1 MHFKCK
7 IQGTLNLNCLKICT
21 QVMLCYIDR
30 QKLRGVFFVKFKK
43 EKVNR
48 VGSDQAKKSV
58 VATGIGNAIEWFD
71 FGLYAQL
78 AVVISANFFGN
89 LPQEMQIVSTFAVF
103 AFAFI
108 VRPIGGI
115 FFSHIG
121 DKYGR
126 KVVLSSTILLMA
138 ASTLMLGLL
147 PTQDQIGIWAPI
159 LLLVVRMIQSF
170 STGGEYAG
178 AMTYIAESSPDKARG
193 KLGSGL
199 EIGTL
204 AGSIMAAALA
214 GLMYALLS
222 DQQMADWGWRI
233 PFILAAPLGIVGI
246 FLRTGLDESPAYES
260 TLEEQEELEYSYLD
274 IFKYYWKDIIVCFA
288 GVAFLNVANY
298 MVLSFMPS
306 YLNSTINLGGTMSSI
321 LSTVTMLVMIP
332 AVFFFGWYSDKVGN
346 KNTIL
351 FGLIGFSLFSVLAFW
366 LMSIPMIPVV
376 ILGLFIIALF
386 MSTFEGVMPSVLP
399 SMFHTKVR
407 LRTLSLVYN
416 IGAAIFGGL
425 TPFILS
431 MLVQTTG
438 QEISPSY
445 YLMFINVIGLIIFL
459 TMFKS
464 TSNKSLRG
472 NYPNVENQEEY
483 EDVIQNPKDALW
495 WEDEVKKD

>member
-1 MHFKCK
+1 M
-7 IQGTLNLNCLKICT
+7 
-21 QVMLCYIDR
+21 
-30 QKLRGVFFVKFKK
+30 KFEK

-48 VGSDQAKKSV
+48 VDSDQAKKGV
-58 VATGIGNAIEWFD
+58 VATSIGNAIEWFD

-78 AVVISANFFGN
+78 AVILSANFFGN

-115 FFSHIG
+115 FFSHLG

-126 KVVLSSTILLMA
+126 KIVLSTTILLMA

-147 PTQDQIGIWAPI
+147 PTQEQIGIWAPI

-178 AMTYIAESSPDKARG
+178 AMTYIAETAPDKTRG

-204 AGSIMAAALA
+204 SGSIMAAILA
-214 GLMYALLS
+214 GLMYSLLS

-246 FLRTGLDESPAYES
+246 ILRSSLDESPAYES
-260 TLEEQEELEYSYLD
+260 TLEEKEELEYSYLD
-274 IFKYYWKDIIVCFA
+274 IFKYYWRDVVVCFT

-298 MVLSFMPS
+298 MVLSYMPS
-306 YLNSTINLGGTMSSI
+306 FLNSTINLGGTMGSI
-321 LSTVTMLVMIP
+321 LSIVTMLIMIP

-346 KNTIL
+346 KRTII
-351 FGLIGFSLFSVLAFW
+351 FGLAGFSLFSILAFW
-366 LMSIPMIPVV
+366 LMSIPMIPFVL
-376 ILGLFIIALF
+376 LGLFIIALF

-416 IGAAIFGGL
+416 IGAAVFGGL
-425 TPFILS
+425 TPLILS
-431 MLVQTTG
+431 TLVETTG
-438 QEISPSY
+438 QRIAPSY
-445 YLMFINVIGLIIFL
+445 YLMFINVIGLIIFI

-472 NYPNVENQEEY
+472 SYPNVETQEDY
-483 EDVIQNPKDALW
+483 EDVVKNPKDALW
-495 WEDEVKKD
+495 WESEEIPKK

>member
-1 MHFKCK
+1 M
-7 IQGTLNLNCLKICT
+7 
-21 QVMLCYIDR
+21 
-30 QKLRGVFFVKFKK
+30 KFEK

-48 VGSDQAKKSV
+48 VDSDQAKKGV
-58 VATGIGNAIEWFD
+58 VATSIGNAIEWFD

-78 AVVISANFFGN
+78 AVIISANFFGN

-115 FFSHIG
+115 FFSHLG

-126 KVVLSSTILLMA
+126 KIVLSTTILLMA

-147 PTQDQIGIWAPI
+147 PTQEQIGIWAPI

-178 AMTYIAESSPDKARG
+178 AMTYIAETAPDKTRG

-204 AGSIMAAALA
+204 SGSIMAAILA
-214 GLMYALLS
+214 GLMYSLLS

-233 PFILAAPLGIVGI
+233 PFIIAAPLGIVGI
-246 FLRTGLDESPAYES
+246 ILRSSLDESPAYES
-260 TLEEQEELEYSYLD
+260 TLEEKEELEYSYLD
-274 IFKYYWKDIIVCFA
+274 IFKYYWRDVVVCFT

-298 MVLSFMPS
+298 IVLSYMPS
-306 YLNSTINLGGTMSSI
+306 FLNSTINLGGTMGSI
-321 LSTVTMLVMIP
+321 LSIVTMLIMIP

-346 KNTIL
+346 KRTII
-351 FGLIGFSLFSVLAFW
+351 FGLAGFSLFSILAFW
-366 LMSIPMIPVV
+366 LMSIPMIPFVL
-376 ILGLFIIALF
+376 LGLFIIALF

-416 IGAAIFGGL
+416 IGAAVFGGL

-431 MLVQTTG
+431 TLVETTG
-438 QEISPSY
+438 QRIAPSY
-445 YLMFINVIGLIIFL
+445 YLMFINVIGLIIFI

-472 NYPNVENQEEY
+472 SYPNVETQEDY
-483 EDVIQNPKDALW
+483 EDVVKNPKDALW
-495 WEDEVKKD
+495 WESEEISKK

>member
-1 MHFKCK
+1 M
-7 IQGTLNLNCLKICT
+7 
-21 QVMLCYIDR
+21 
-30 QKLRGVFFVKFKK
+30 KFEK

-48 VGSDQAKKSV
+48 VDSDQAKKGV
-58 VATGIGNAIEWFD
+58 VATSIGNAIEWFD

-78 AVVISANFFGN
+78 AVILSANFFGN

-115 FFSHIG
+115 FFSHLG

-126 KVVLSSTILLMA
+126 KIVLSTTILLMA

-147 PTQDQIGIWAPI
+147 PTQEQIGIWAPI

-178 AMTYIAESSPDKARG
+178 AMTYIAETAPDKTRG

-204 AGSIMAAALA
+204 SGSIMAAILA
-214 GLMYALLS
+214 GLMYSLLS

-246 FLRTGLDESPAYES
+246 ILRSSLDESPAYES
-260 TLEEQEELEYSYLD
+260 TLEEKEELEYSYLD
-274 IFKYYWKDIIVCFA
+274 IFKYYWRDVVVCFT

-298 MVLSFMPS
+298 MVLSYMPS
-306 YLNSTINLGGTMSSI
+306 FLNSTINLGGTMGSI
-321 LSTVTMLVMIP
+321 LSIVTMLIMIP

-346 KNTIL
+346 KRTII
-351 FGLIGFSLFSVLAFW
+351 FGLAGFSLFSILAFW
-366 LMSIPMIPVV
+366 LMSIPMIPFVL
-376 ILGLFIIALF
+376 LGLFIIALF

-416 IGAAIFGGL
+416 IGAAVFGGL

-431 MLVQTTG
+431 TLVETAG
-438 QEISPSY
+438 QRIAPSY
-445 YLMFINVIGLIIFL
+445 YLMFINVIGLIIFI

-472 NYPNVENQEEY
+472 SYPNVETQEDY
-483 EDVIQNPKDALW
+483 EDVVKNPKDALW
-495 WEDEVKKD
+495 WESEEIPKK

>member
-1 MHFKCK
+1 M
-7 IQGTLNLNCLKICT
+7 
-21 QVMLCYIDR
+21 
-30 QKLRGVFFVKFKK
+30 KFKK

-48 VGSDQAKKSV
+48 VDSDQAKKGV

-78 AVVISANFFGN
+78 AVILSANFFGN

-115 FFSHIG
+115 FFSHLG

-126 KVVLSSTILLMA
+126 KIVLSTTILLMA

-178 AMTYIAESSPDKARG
+178 AMTYIAETAPDKTRG

-204 AGSIMAAALA
+204 AGNIMAAILA
-214 GLMYALLS
+214 GLMYSLLS

-233 PFILAAPLGIVGI
+233 PFILAAPLGIIGI
-246 FLRTGLDESPAYES
+246 ILRSSLDESPAYES
-260 TLEEQEELEYSYLD
+260 TLAEQEELEYSYLD
-274 IFKYYWKDIIVCFA
+274 IFKYYWKDVVVCFT

-298 MVLSFMPS
+298 MVLSYMPS
-306 YLNSTINLGGTMSSI
+306 FLNSTINLGGTMGSI
-321 LSTVTMLVMIP
+321 LSTITMLVMIP

-346 KNTIL
+346 KRTII
-351 FGLIGFSLFSVLAFW
+351 FGLAGFSLFSVLAFW
-366 LMSIPMIPVV
+366 LMSIPMIPFV

-386 MSTFEGVMPSVLP
+386 MSTFEGVMPSLLPRLGYVHYHLFIILVL
-399 SMFHTKVR
+399 R
-407 LRTLSLVYN
+407 YLV
-416 IGAAIFGGL
+416 
-425 TPFILS
+425 
-431 MLVQTTG
+431 V
-438 QEISPSY
+438 
-445 YLMFINVIGLIIFL
+445 
-459 TMFKS
+459 
-464 TSNKSLRG
+464 
-472 NYPNVENQEEY
+472 
-483 EDVIQNPKDALW
+483 
-495 WEDEVKKD
+495 

>member
-1 MHFKCK
+1 M
-7 IQGTLNLNCLKICT
+7 
-21 QVMLCYIDR
+21 
-30 QKLRGVFFVKFKK
+30 KFEK

-48 VGSDQAKKSV
+48 VDSDQAKKGV
-58 VATGIGNAIEWFD
+58 VATSIGNAIEWFD

-78 AVVISANFFGN
+78 AVIISANFFGN

-115 FFSHIG
+115 FFSHLG

-126 KVVLSSTILLMA
+126 KIVLSTTILLMA

-147 PTQDQIGIWAPI
+147 PTQEQIGIWAPI

-178 AMTYIAESSPDKARG
+178 AMTYIAETAPDKTRG

-204 AGSIMAAALA
+204 SGSIMAAILA
-214 GLMYALLS
+214 GLMYSLLS
-222 DQQMADWGWRI
+222 DQQMVDWGWRI
-233 PFILAAPLGIVGI
+233 PFIIAAPLGIVGI
-246 FLRTGLDESPAYES
+246 ILRSSLDESPAYES
-260 TLEEQEELEYSYLD
+260 TLEEKEELEYSYLD
-274 IFKYYWKDIIVCFA
+274 IFKYYWRDVVVCFT

-298 MVLSFMPS
+298 MVLSYMPS
-306 YLNSTINLGGTMSSI
+306 FLNSTINLGGTMGSI
-321 LSTVTMLVMIP
+321 LSIVTMLIMIP

-346 KNTIL
+346 KRTII
-351 FGLIGFSLFSVLAFW
+351 FGLAGFSLFSILAFW
-366 LMSIPMIPVV
+366 LMSIPMIPFVL
-376 ILGLFIIALF
+376 LGLFIIALF

-416 IGAAIFGGL
+416 IGAAVFGGL

-431 MLVQTTG
+431 TLVETTG
-438 QEISPSY
+438 QRIAPSY
-445 YLMFINVIGLIIFL
+445 YLMFINVIGLIIFI

-472 NYPNVENQEEY
+472 SYPNVETQEDY
-483 EDVIQNPKDALW
+483 EDVVKNPKDALW
-495 WEDEVKKD
+495 WESEEIPKK

>member
-1 MHFKCK
+1 M
-7 IQGTLNLNCLKICT
+7 
-21 QVMLCYIDR
+21 
-30 QKLRGVFFVKFKK
+30 KFEK

-48 VGSDQAKKSV
+48 VDSDQAKKGV
-58 VATGIGNAIEWFD
+58 VATSIGNAIEWFD

-78 AVVISANFFGN
+78 AVIISANFFGN

-115 FFSHIG
+115 FFSHLG

-126 KVVLSSTILLMA
+126 KIVLSTTILLMA

-147 PTQDQIGIWAPI
+147 PTQEQIGIWAPI

-178 AMTYIAESSPDKARG
+178 AMTYIAETAPDKTRG

-204 AGSIMAAALA
+204 SGSIMAAILA
-214 GLMYALLS
+214 GLMYSLLS
-222 DQQMADWGWRI
+222 DQQMVDWGWRI
-233 PFILAAPLGIVGI
+233 PFIIAAPLGIVGI
-246 FLRTGLDESPAYES
+246 ILRSSLDESPAYES
-260 TLEEQEELEYSYLD
+260 TLEEKEELEYSYLD
-274 IFKYYWKDIIVCFA
+274 IFKYYWRDVVVCFT

-298 MVLSFMPS
+298 MVLSYMPS
-306 YLNSTINLGGTMSSI
+306 FLNSTINLGGTMGSI
-321 LSTVTMLVMIP
+321 LSIITMLIMIP

-346 KNTIL
+346 KRTII
-351 FGLIGFSLFSVLAFW
+351 FGLAGFSLFSILAFW
-366 LMSIPMIPVV
+366 LMSIPMIPFVL
-376 ILGLFIIALF
+376 LGLFIIALF

-407 LRTLSLVYN
+407 LRMLSLVYN
-416 IGAAIFGGL
+416 IGAAVFGGL

-431 MLVQTTG
+431 TLVETTG
-438 QEISPSY
+438 QRIAPSY
-445 YLMFINVIGLIIFL
+445 YLMFINVIGLIIFI

-472 NYPNVENQEEY
+472 SYPNVETQEDY
-483 EDVIQNPKDALW
+483 EDVVKNPKDALW
-495 WEDEVKKD
+495 WESEEIPKK

>member
-1 MHFKCK
+1 M
-7 IQGTLNLNCLKICT
+7 
-21 QVMLCYIDR
+21 
-30 QKLRGVFFVKFKK
+30 KFEK

-48 VGSDQAKKSV
+48 VDSDQAKKGV
-58 VATGIGNAIEWFD
+58 VATSIGNAIEWFD

-78 AVVISANFFGN
+78 AVILSANFFGN

-115 FFSHIG
+115 FFSHLG

-126 KVVLSSTILLMA
+126 KIVLSTTILLMA

-147 PTQDQIGIWAPI
+147 PTQEQIGIWAPI

-178 AMTYIAESSPDKARG
+178 AMTYIAETAPDKTRG

-204 AGSIMAAALA
+204 SDSIMAAILA
-214 GLMYALLS
+214 GLMYSLLS

-246 FLRTGLDESPAYES
+246 ILRSSLDESPAYES
-260 TLEEQEELEYSYLD
+260 TLEEKEELEYSYLD
-274 IFKYYWKDIIVCFA
+274 IFKYYWRDVVVCFT

-298 MVLSFMPS
+298 MVLSYMPS
-306 YLNSTINLGGTMSSI
+306 FLNSTINLGGTMGSI
-321 LSTVTMLVMIP
+321 LSIVTMLIMIP

-346 KNTIL
+346 KRTII
-351 FGLIGFSLFSVLAFW
+351 FGLAGFSLFSILAFW
-366 LMSIPMIPVV
+366 LMSIPMIPFVL
-376 ILGLFIIALF
+376 LGLFIIALF

-416 IGAAIFGGL
+416 IGAAVFGGL

-431 MLVQTTG
+431 TLVETTG
-438 QEISPSY
+438 QRIAPSY
-445 YLMFINVIGLIIFL
+445 YLMFINVIGLIIFI

-472 NYPNVENQEEY
+472 SYPNVETQEDY
-483 EDVIQNPKDALW
+483 EDVVKNPKDALW
-495 WEDEVKKD
+495 WESEEIPKK

>member
-1 MHFKCK
+1 M
-7 IQGTLNLNCLKICT
+7 
-21 QVMLCYIDR
+21 
-30 QKLRGVFFVKFKK
+30 KFEK

-48 VGSDQAKKSV
+48 VDSDQAKKGV
-58 VATGIGNAIEWFD
+58 VATSIGNAIEWFD

-78 AVVISANFFGN
+78 AVILSANFFGN

-115 FFSHIG
+115 FFSHLG

-126 KVVLSSTILLMA
+126 KIVLSTTILLMA

-147 PTQDQIGIWAPI
+147 PTQEQIGIWAPI

-178 AMTYIAESSPDKARG
+178 AMTYIAETAPDKTRG

-204 AGSIMAAALA
+204 SGSIMAAILA
-214 GLMYALLS
+214 GLMYSLLS

-246 FLRTGLDESPAYES
+246 ILRSSLDESPAYES
-260 TLEEQEELEYSYLD
+260 TLEEKEELEYSYLD
-274 IFKYYWKDIIVCFA
+274 IFKYYWRDVVVCFT

-298 MVLSFMPS
+298 MVLSYMPS
-306 YLNSTINLGGTMSSI
+306 FLNSTINLGGTMGSI
-321 LSTVTMLVMIP
+321 LSIVTMLIMIP

-346 KNTIL
+346 KRTII
-351 FGLIGFSLFSVLAFW
+351 FGLAGFSLFSILAFW
-366 LMSIPMIPVV
+366 LMSIPMIPFVL
-376 ILGLFIIALF
+376 LGLFIIALF

-416 IGAAIFGGL
+416 IGAAVFGGL

-431 MLVQTTG
+431 TLVETTG
-438 QEISPSY
+438 QRIAPSY
-445 YLMFINVIGLIIFL
+445 YLMFINVIGLIIFI

-472 NYPNVENQEEY
+472 SYPNVETQADY
-483 EDVIQNPKDALW
+483 EDVVKNPKDALW
-495 WEDEVKKD
+495 WESEEIPKK

>member
-1 MHFKCK
+1 
-7 IQGTLNLNCLKICT
+7 
-21 QVMLCYIDR
+21 
-30 QKLRGVFFVKFKK
+30 
-43 EKVNR
+43 
-48 VGSDQAKKSV
+48 
-58 VATGIGNAIEWFD
+58 
-71 FGLYAQL
+71 
-78 AVVISANFFGN
+78 
-89 LPQEMQIVSTFAVF
+89 
-103 AFAFI
+103 
-108 VRPIGGI
+108 
-115 FFSHIG
+115 
-121 DKYGR
+121 
-126 KVVLSSTILLMA
+126 
-138 ASTLMLGLL
+138 
-147 PTQDQIGIWAPI
+147 
-159 LLLVVRMIQSF
+159 
-170 STGGEYAG
+170 
-178 AMTYIAESSPDKARG
+178 
-193 KLGSGL
+193 
-199 EIGTL
+199 
-204 AGSIMAAALA
+204 
-214 GLMYALLS
+214 
-222 DQQMADWGWRI
+222 
-233 PFILAAPLGIVGI
+233 
-246 FLRTGLDESPAYES
+246 
-260 TLEEQEELEYSYLD
+260 
-274 IFKYYWKDIIVCFA
+274 
-288 GVAFLNVANY
+288 
-298 MVLSFMPS
+298 
-306 YLNSTINLGGTMSSI
+306 
-321 LSTVTMLVMIP
+321 MLVMIP

>member
-1 MHFKCK
+1 M
-7 IQGTLNLNCLKICT
+7 
-21 QVMLCYIDR
+21 
-30 QKLRGVFFVKFKK
+30 KFEK

-48 VGSDQAKKSV
+48 VDSDQAKKGV
-58 VATGIGNAIEWFD
+58 VATSIGNAIEWFD

-78 AVVISANFFGN
+78 AVILSANFFGN

-115 FFSHIG
+115 FFSHLG

-126 KVVLSSTILLMA
+126 KIVLSTTILLMA

-147 PTQDQIGIWAPI
+147 PTQEQIGIWAPI

-178 AMTYIAESSPDKARG
+178 AMTYIAETAPDKTRG

-204 AGSIMAAALA
+204 SGSIMAAILA
-214 GLMYALLS
+214 GLMYSLLS

-246 FLRTGLDESPAYES
+246 ILRSSLDESPAYES
-260 TLEEQEELEYSYLD
+260 TLEEKEELEYSYLD
-274 IFKYYWKDIIVCFA
+274 IFKYYWRDVVVCFT

-298 MVLSFMPS
+298 MVLSYMPS
-306 YLNSTINLGGTMSSI
+306 FLNSTINLGGTMGSI
-321 LSTVTMLVMIP
+321 LSIVTMLIMIP

-346 KNTIL
+346 KRTII
-351 FGLIGFSLFSVLAFW
+351 FGLAGFSLFAILAFW
-366 LMSIPMIPVV
+366 LMSIPMIPFVL
-376 ILGLFIIALF
+376 LGLFIIALF

-416 IGAAIFGGL
+416 IGAAVFGGL

-431 MLVQTTG
+431 TLVETTG
-438 QEISPSY
+438 QRIAPSY
-445 YLMFINVIGLIIFL
+445 YLMFINVIGLIIFI

-472 NYPNVENQEEY
+472 SYPNVETQEDY
-483 EDVIQNPKDALW
+483 EDVVKNPKDALW
-495 WEDEVKKD
+495 WESEEIPKK

>member
-1 MHFKCK
+1 M
-7 IQGTLNLNCLKICT
+7 
-21 QVMLCYIDR
+21 
-30 QKLRGVFFVKFKK
+30 KFEK

-48 VGSDQAKKSV
+48 VDSDQAKKGV
-58 VATGIGNAIEWFD
+58 VATSIGNAIEWFD

-78 AVVISANFFGN
+78 AVILSANFFGN

-115 FFSHIG
+115 FFSHLG

-126 KVVLSSTILLMA
+126 KIVLSTTILLMA

-147 PTQDQIGIWAPI
+147 PTQEQIGIWAPI

-178 AMTYIAESSPDKARG
+178 AMTYIAETAPDKTRG

-204 AGSIMAAALA
+204 SGSIMAAILA
-214 GLMYALLS
+214 GLMYSLLS

-246 FLRTGLDESPAYES
+246 ILRSSLDESPAYES
-260 TLEEQEELEYSYLD
+260 SLEEKEELEYSYLD
-274 IFKYYWKDIIVCFA
+274 IFKYYWRDVVVCFT

-298 MVLSFMPS
+298 MVLSYMPS
-306 YLNSTINLGGTMSSI
+306 FLNSTINLGGTMGSI
-321 LSTVTMLVMIP
+321 LSIVTMLIMIP

-346 KNTIL
+346 KRTII
-351 FGLIGFSLFSVLAFW
+351 FGLAGFSLFSILAFW
-366 LMSIPMIPVV
+366 LMSIPMIPFVL
-376 ILGLFIIALF
+376 LGLFIIALF

-416 IGAAIFGGL
+416 IGAAVFGGL

-431 MLVQTTG
+431 TLVETTG
-438 QEISPSY
+438 QRIAPSY
-445 YLMFINVIGLIIFL
+445 YLMFINVIGLIIFI

-472 NYPNVENQEEY
+472 SYPNVETQEDY
-483 EDVIQNPKDALW
+483 EDVVKNPKDALW
-495 WEDEVKKD
+495 WESEEIPKK

>member
-1 MHFKCK
+1 MNFE
-7 IQGTLNLNCLKICT
+7 
-21 QVMLCYIDR
+21 
-30 QKLRGVFFVKFKK
+30 K

-48 VGSDQAKKSV
+48 VDSDQAKKGV
-58 VATGIGNAIEWFD
+58 VATSIGNAIEWFD

-78 AVVISANFFGN
+78 AVILSANFFGN

-115 FFSHIG
+115 FFSHLG

-126 KVVLSSTILLMA
+126 KIVLSTTILLMA

-147 PTQDQIGIWAPI
+147 PTQEQIGIWAPI

-178 AMTYIAESSPDKARG
+178 AMTYIAETAPDKTRG

-204 AGSIMAAALA
+204 SGSIMAAILA
-214 GLMYALLS
+214 GLMYSLLS

-246 FLRTGLDESPAYES
+246 ILRSSLDESPAYES
-260 TLEEQEELEYSYLD
+260 TLEEKEELEYSYLD
-274 IFKYYWKDIIVCFA
+274 IFKYYWRDVVVCFT

-298 MVLSFMPS
+298 MVLSYMPS
-306 YLNSTINLGGTMSSI
+306 FLNSTINLGGTMGSI
-321 LSTVTMLVMIP
+321 LSIVTMLIMIP

-346 KNTIL
+346 KRTII
-351 FGLIGFSLFSVLAFW
+351 FGLAGFSLFSILAFW
-366 LMSIPMIPVV
+366 LMSIPMIPFVL
-376 ILGLFIIALF
+376 LGLFIIALF

-416 IGAAIFGGL
+416 IGAAVFGGL

-431 MLVQTTG
+431 TLVETTG
-438 QEISPSY
+438 QRIAPSY
-445 YLMFINVIGLIIFL
+445 YLMFINVIGLIIFI

-472 NYPNVENQEEY
+472 SYPNVETQADY
-483 EDVIQNPKDALW
+483 EDVVKNPKDALW
-495 WEDEVKKD
+495 WESEEIPKK

>member
-1 MHFKCK
+1 M
-7 IQGTLNLNCLKICT
+7 
-21 QVMLCYIDR
+21 
-30 QKLRGVFFVKFKK
+30 KFEK

-48 VGSDQAKKSV
+48 VDSDQAKKGV
-58 VATGIGNAIEWFD
+58 VATSIGNAIEWFD

-78 AVVISANFFGN
+78 AVILSANFFGN

-115 FFSHIG
+115 FFSHLG

-126 KVVLSSTILLMA
+126 KIVLSTTILLMA

-147 PTQDQIGIWAPI
+147 PTQEQIGIWAPI

-178 AMTYIAESSPDKARG
+178 AMTYIAETAPDKTRG

-204 AGSIMAAALA
+204 SGSIMAAILA
-214 GLMYALLS
+214 GLMYSLLS

-246 FLRTGLDESPAYES
+246 ILRSSLDESPAYES
-260 TLEEQEELEYSYLD
+260 TLEEKEELEYSYLD
-274 IFKYYWKDIIVCFA
+274 IFKYYWRDVVVCFT

-298 MVLSFMPS
+298 MVLSYMPS
-306 YLNSTINLGGTMSSI
+306 FLNSTINLGGTMGSI
-321 LSTVTMLVMIP
+321 LSIVTMLIMIP

-346 KNTIL
+346 KRTII
-351 FGLIGFSLFSVLAFW
+351 FGLAGFSLFSILAFW
-366 LMSIPMIPVV
+366 LMSIPMIPFVL
-376 ILGLFIIALF
+376 LGLFIIALF

-416 IGAAIFGGL
+416 IGAAVFGGL

-431 MLVQTTG
+431 TLVETTG
-438 QEISPSY
+438 QRIAPSY
-445 YLMFINVIGLIIFL
+445 YLMFINMIGLIIFI

-472 NYPNVENQEEY
+472 SYPNVETQEDY
-483 EDVIQNPKDALW
+483 EDVVKNPKDALW
-495 WEDEVKKD
+495 WESEEIPKK

>member
-1 MHFKCK
+1 M
-7 IQGTLNLNCLKICT
+7 
-21 QVMLCYIDR
+21 
-30 QKLRGVFFVKFKK
+30 KFAK

-48 VGSDQAKKSV
+48 VDSDQAKKGV
-58 VATGIGNAIEWFD
+58 VATSIGNAIEWFD

-78 AVVISANFFGN
+78 AVIISANFFGN

-115 FFSHIG
+115 FFSHLG

-126 KVVLSSTILLMA
+126 KIVLSTTILLMA

-147 PTQDQIGIWAPI
+147 PTQEQIGIWAPI

-178 AMTYIAESSPDKARG
+178 AMTYIAETAPDKTRG

-204 AGSIMAAALA
+204 SGSIMAAILA
-214 GLMYALLS
+214 GLMYSLLS
-222 DQQMADWGWRI
+222 DQQMVDWGWRI
-233 PFILAAPLGIVGI
+233 PFIIAAPLGIVGI
-246 FLRTGLDESPAYES
+246 ILRSSLDESPAYES
-260 TLEEQEELEYSYLD
+260 TLEEKEELEYSYLD
-274 IFKYYWKDIIVCFA
+274 IFKYYWRDVVVCFT

-298 MVLSFMPS
+298 MVLSYMPS
-306 YLNSTINLGGTMSSI
+306 FLNSTINLGGTMGSI
-321 LSTVTMLVMIP
+321 LSIVTMLIMIP

-346 KNTIL
+346 KRTII
-351 FGLIGFSLFSVLAFW
+351 FGLAGFSLFSILAFW
-366 LMSIPMIPVV
+366 LMSIPMIPFVL
-376 ILGLFIIALF
+376 LGLFIIALF

-407 LRTLSLVYN
+407 LRMLSLVYN
-416 IGAAIFGGL
+416 IGAAVFGGL

-431 MLVQTTG
+431 TLVETTG
-438 QEISPSY
+438 QRIAPSY
-445 YLMFINVIGLIIFL
+445 YLMFINVIGLIIFI

-472 NYPNVENQEEY
+472 SYPNVETQEDY
-483 EDVIQNPKDALW
+483 EDVVKNPKDALW
-495 WEDEVKKD
+495 WESEEIPKK

>member
-1 MHFKCK
+1 M
-7 IQGTLNLNCLKICT
+7 
-21 QVMLCYIDR
+21 
-30 QKLRGVFFVKFKK
+30 KFEK

-48 VGSDQAKKSV
+48 VDSDQAKKGV
-58 VATGIGNAIEWFD
+58 VATSIGNAIEWFD

-78 AVVISANFFGN
+78 AVIISANFFGN

-115 FFSHIG
+115 FFSHLG

-126 KVVLSSTILLMA
+126 KIVLSTTILLMA

-147 PTQDQIGIWAPI
+147 PTQEQIGIWAPI

-178 AMTYIAESSPDKARG
+178 AMTYIAETAPDKTRG

-204 AGSIMAAALA
+204 SGSIMAAILA
-214 GLMYALLS
+214 GLMYSLLS
-222 DQQMADWGWRI
+222 DQQMVDWGWRI
-233 PFILAAPLGIVGI
+233 PFIIAAPLGIVGI
-246 FLRTGLDESPAYES
+246 ILRSSLDESPAYES
-260 TLEEQEELEYSYLD
+260 TLEEKEELEYSYLD
-274 IFKYYWKDIIVCFA
+274 IFKYYWRDVVVCFT

-298 MVLSFMPS
+298 MVLSYMPS
-306 YLNSTINLGGTMSSI
+306 FLNSTINLGGTMGSI
-321 LSTVTMLVMIP
+321 LSIVTMLIMIP

-346 KNTIL
+346 KRTII
-351 FGLIGFSLFSVLAFW
+351 FGLAGFSLFSILAFW
-366 LMSIPMIPVV
+366 LMSIPMIPFVL
-376 ILGLFIIALF
+376 LGLFIIALF

-407 LRTLSLVYN
+407 LRMLSLVYN
-416 IGAAIFGGL
+416 IGAAVFGGL

-431 MLVQTTG
+431 TLVETTG
-438 QEISPSY
+438 QRIAPSY
-445 YLMFINVIGLIIFL
+445 YLMFINVIGLIIFI

-472 NYPNVENQEEY
+472 SYPNVETQEDY
-483 EDVIQNPKDALW
+483 EDVVKNPKDALW
-495 WEDEVKKD
+495 WESEEIPKK

>member
-1 MHFKCK
+1 M
-7 IQGTLNLNCLKICT
+7 
-21 QVMLCYIDR
+21 
-30 QKLRGVFFVKFKK
+30 KFEK

-48 VGSDQAKKSV
+48 VDSDQAKKGV
-58 VATGIGNAIEWFD
+58 VATSIGNAIEWFD

-78 AVVISANFFGN
+78 AVILSANFFGN

-115 FFSHIG
+115 FFSHLG

-126 KVVLSSTILLMA
+126 KIVLSTTILLMA

-147 PTQDQIGIWAPI
+147 PTQEQIGIWAPI

-178 AMTYIAESSPDKARG
+178 AMTYIAETAPDKTRG

-204 AGSIMAAALA
+204 SGSIMSAILA
-214 GLMYALLS
+214 GLMYSLLS

-246 FLRTGLDESPAYES
+246 ILRSSLDESPAYES
-260 TLEEQEELEYSYLD
+260 TLEEKEELEYSYLD
-274 IFKYYWKDIIVCFA
+274 IFKYYWRDVVVCFT

-298 MVLSFMPS
+298 MVLSYMPS
-306 YLNSTINLGGTMSSI
+306 FLNSTINLGGTMGSI
-321 LSTVTMLVMIP
+321 LSIVTMLIMIP

-346 KNTIL
+346 KRTII
-351 FGLIGFSLFSVLAFW
+351 FGLAGFSLFSILAFW
-366 LMSIPMIPVV
+366 LMSIPMIPFVL
-376 ILGLFIIALF
+376 LGLFIIALF

-416 IGAAIFGGL
+416 IGAAVFGGL

-431 MLVQTTG
+431 TLVETTG
-438 QEISPSY
+438 QRIAPSY
-445 YLMFINVIGLIIFL
+445 YLMFINVIGLIIFI

-472 NYPNVENQEEY
+472 SYPNVETQEDY
-483 EDVIQNPKDALW
+483 EDVVKNPKDALW
-495 WEDEVKKD
+495 WESEEIPKK

>member
-1 MHFKCK
+1 M
-7 IQGTLNLNCLKICT
+7 
-21 QVMLCYIDR
+21 
-30 QKLRGVFFVKFKK
+30 KFEK

-48 VGSDQAKKSV
+48 VDSDQAKKGV
-58 VATGIGNAIEWFD
+58 VATSIGNAIEWFD

-78 AVVISANFFGN
+78 AVILSANFFGN

-115 FFSHIG
+115 FFSHLG

-126 KVVLSSTILLMA
+126 KIVLSTTILLMA

-147 PTQDQIGIWAPI
+147 PTQEQIGIWAPI

-178 AMTYIAESSPDKARG
+178 AMTYIAETAPDKTRG

-204 AGSIMAAALA
+204 SGSIMAAILA
-214 GLMYALLS
+214 GLMYSLLS
-222 DQQMADWGWRI
+222 DQQMVDWGWRI
-233 PFILAAPLGIVGI
+233 PFIIAAPLGIVGI
-246 FLRTGLDESPAYES
+246 ILRSSLDESPAYES
-260 TLEEQEELEYSYLD
+260 TLEEKEELEYSYLD
-274 IFKYYWKDIIVCFA
+274 IFKYYWRDVVVCFT

-298 MVLSFMPS
+298 MVLSYMPS
-306 YLNSTINLGGTMSSI
+306 FLNSTINLGGTMGSI
-321 LSTVTMLVMIP
+321 LSIVTMLIMIP

-346 KNTIL
+346 KRTII
-351 FGLIGFSLFSVLAFW
+351 FGLAGFSLFSILAFW
-366 LMSIPMIPVV
+366 LMSIPMIPFVL
-376 ILGLFIIALF
+376 LGLFIIALF

-416 IGAAIFGGL
+416 IGAAVFGGL

-431 MLVQTTG
+431 TLVETTG
-438 QEISPSY
+438 QRIAPSY
-445 YLMFINVIGLIIFL
+445 YLMFINVIGLIIFI

-472 NYPNVENQEEY
+472 SYPNVETQEDY
-483 EDVIQNPKDALW
+483 EDVVKNPKDALW
-495 WEDEVKKD
+495 WESEEIPKK